1 MLGVWGN
8 FDCGRPDCQAVN
20 ALGFR
25 RRPTTPAV
33 LVWWIPLQASA
44 GDHAK
49 EATVNSHSPHD
60 DSDYIGSATVIMAS
74 TEVEVQVELR
84 GFFQPIDGRF
94 CWYGR
99 VGQSDILDEFLQG
112 RRRSVVVRTSAGEA
126 AGTIGDRDFWGRY
139 RIQGRG
145 RPPYPTPSSLDEV
158 EATPS

>member
-1 MLGVWGN
+1 M
-8 FDCGRPDCQAVN
+8 
-20 ALGFR
+20 
-25 RRPTTPAV
+25 